1 MGIAVRDGAGVGER
15 ATTTLTRTVSRNL
28 TPFTRENSVEDPL
41 LEDSQMYIGEN
52 FVVKHGNP
60 FNLRRKVRSRTHSG
74 VVFTELKQL
83 KPVSKMSLSTGAK
96 RMFTCPNAGGS
107 SEKSEILSFEL
118 LQRCF
123 GADLQ
128 KTEMEV
134 RYHPEGG
141 SMTDYTCTMF
151 STSLGVSVTRAMKY
165 HGDYTVEDA
174 AKLLNKKLN
183 GVLRASKNTM
193 EKWSKQ
199 ILHVW
204 VTSLAVSVLIAEA
217 YNQLPKNL
225 KSNTVVLVTVTEN
238 NEVFTN

>member
-1 MGIAVRDGAGVGER
+1 MGIAVKNSDRKTV
-15 ATTTLTRTVSRNL
+15 TTTFTRTVSRNREL
-28 TPFTRENSVEDPL
+28 FTRENSIEDPL
-41 LEDSQMYIGEN
+41 IENAQMYIGEN
-52 FVVKHGNP
+52 FVVKHGNT
-60 FNLRRKVRSRTHSG
+60 FNLRRKVRSRTNSG

-134 RYHPEGG
+134 QYCPEGG
-141 SMTDYTCTMF
+141 AITDYTCTMF
-151 STSLGVSVTRAMKY
+151 STKLGVSVTRAMKY
-165 HGDYTVEDA
+165 RGDFTVEDA

-183 GVLRASKNTM
+183 GVLTSTRNTM

-204 VTSLAVSVLIAEA
+204 ATSLAVSVLIAEA
-217 YNQLPKNL
+217 YHQLPKNL